1 MQVTVERLPKGQA
14 KLRFEL
20 DPIDMF
26 PHLTVAT
33 ARLSSKTAFPGFRPG
48 KAPYDAV
55 AKRLGEGAIWEEA
68 LEDAVRTS
76 YVAAIKEHKLSTMGQ
91 PKVSVE
97 KIAPGNPVEYT
108 ATVSLLPDVKLPPL
122 DTLKAKKKVEPVK
135 DDEVNRTIEELR
147 EVLVEEKP
155 VDRAA
160 ALGDKVEID
169 VDVSVDGVSIEGGK
183 SRKHPAV
190 LGKGS
195 FIPGF
200 EDQVVGVTKGQ
211 TKEFELAFPKQ
222 YYAKHLAGKKAMFKV
237 TVQTIAERNLPALDD
252 IFAKK
257 VAGVD
262 TVDALRKKIAS
273 NLTDEHAEKAER
285 EYEAAF
291 ITELA
296 DRSTFGEMPELLTE
310 NETER
315 MLAEIKQD
323 IDTRGM
329 KFADYLSSMKKD
341 EATFRKELQPGAL
354 KRAKSSLVIRE
365 IAKNEG
371 IAVTEKEID
380 DEVQNAVASA
390 KDEQQVS
397 NLRTDDFRDY
407 VESVLINRKAIE
419 LIKSKQSVAV

>member
-20 DPIDMF
+20 VQADML
-26 PHLTVAT
+26 PHLTAAT
-33 ARLSSKTAFPGFRPG
+33 ARLSSRTAFPGFRPG
-48 KAPYDAV
+48 KVPYDAV

-68 LEDAVRTS
+68 LEDAVRS
-76 YVAAIKEHKLSTMGQ
+76 SFVEAVRQHKLATIGQ

-108 ATVSLLPDVKLPPL
+108 ATVSVLPEVKLPPL
-122 DTLKAKKKVEPVK
+122 DSLKKKKNVEPVK
-135 DDEVNRTIEELR
+135 DEEIDKTIEELR
-147 EVLVEEKP
+147 EILVEEKP
-155 VDRAA
+155 ADRAA

-200 EDQVVGVTKGQ
+200 EDQVAGVTKGQ
-211 TKEFELAFPKQ
+211 TKEFELTFPKQ
-222 YYAKHLAGKKAMFKV
+222 YYAKHLAGKKATFKV
-237 TVQTIAERNLPALDD
+237 TVQSVFERVLPALDD
-252 IFAKK
+252 AFAKK
-257 VAGVD
+257 VAGAE

-273 NLTDEHAEKAER
+273 NLADEHAEKAER
-285 EYEAAF
+285 EYEAS
-291 ITELA
+291 IVTELV
-296 DRSTFGEMPELLTE
+296 DRSTFGEIPELLTE

-315 MLAEIKQD
+315 MLAELKQD
-323 IDTRGM
+323 VDARGM

-341 EATFRKELQPGAL
+341 ETALRKDLQPSAL

-365 IAKNEG
+365 IAKREN
-371 IAVTEKEID
+371 IAVTEKELD
-380 DEVQNAVASA
+380 EEVQRAVASA
-390 KDEQQVS
+390 KDEQQAS
-397 NLRTDDFRDY
+397 NLRTEDFRDY
-407 VESVLINRKAIE
+407 IESVLINRKAIE
-419 LIKSKQSVAV
+419 FIKSKQNAAA